1 MLDGNKVYAGVL
13 WWKWYAYRR
22 SIRPLQIAPAL
33 GDLLTRNLPGM
44 LKHRSLE
51 PLTVELPSLSVGLQ
65 DRERLVKTRN
75 LIRHKKSAPTIR
87 LCS

>member
-1 MLDGNKVYAGVL
+1 MIDGNKVDAGIL
-13 WWKWYAYRR
+13 WRKGYAYRR

-33 GDLLTRNLPGM
+33 GDLPTRNLHGM
-44 LKHRSLE
+44 LKHRGLE

-65 DRERLVKTRN
+65 DRERLIKTRH